1 MFQRKHYLSTKI
13 LEYQALGRPIICCSE
28 GAPGN
33 HVEKTNSGIRVDY
46 DNLDGFVDA
55 ILKLEENKELC
66 ESMGINSRKYVES
79 NLTFEI
85 IGERLSKM
93 IETLG

>member
-1 MFQRKHYLSTKI
+1 
-13 LEYQALGRPIICCSE
+13 
-28 GAPGN
+28 
-33 HVEKTNSGIRVDY
+33 
-46 DNLDGFVDA
+46 LDGFVDA

>member
-1 MFQRKHYLSTKI
+1 MDKLNIYLGDLTYNTI
-13 LEYQALGRPIICCSE
+13 
-28 GAPGN
+28 
-33 HVEKTNSGIRVDY
+33 
-46 DNLDGFVDA
+46 A

>member
-1 MFQRKHYLSTKI
+1 MDKLKIYLGDLTYNTI
-13 LEYQALGRPIICCSE
+13 
-28 GAPGN
+28 
-33 HVEKTNSGIRVDY
+33 V
-46 DNLDGFVDA
+46 